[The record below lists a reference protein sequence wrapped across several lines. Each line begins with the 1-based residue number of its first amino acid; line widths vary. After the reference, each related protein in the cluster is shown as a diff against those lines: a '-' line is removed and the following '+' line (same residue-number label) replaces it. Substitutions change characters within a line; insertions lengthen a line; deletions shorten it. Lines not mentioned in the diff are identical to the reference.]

1 MTDIIHLSSSHTFTS
16 SNKYFFSELAKIMN
30 KKSATT
36 DGCHTDTHRTDTHH
50 TDTSHKNII
59 ISSDNSL
66 LSKVNDTDGGGGGG
80 GTIDSNDDND
90 ENICLISKE
99 KLHPNHITLSCKHK
113 FNYIPIFKEISYQKN
128 KSNTSFEI
136 TKLSHN
142 EIKCPYCRRITN
154 KLLPYIPYPS
164 VKQLRY
170 VNSPDELCMSAMKCQ
185 HTHKCKNPVDVDVD
199 INVNNSDVKGDVKCD
214 KNALYYEVE
223 NVLFCVQHFRQYE
236 KRMKSIQDKK
246 AKEYAKIQEK
256 KVEQSLLPRC
266 KTILKYGKNIGK
278 PCDRIISVQG
288 ALVCKIHSS

>member
-30 KKSATT
+30 KKSANIDT
-36 DGCHTDTHRTDTHH
+36 HYTDTYTDTD
-50 TDTSHKNII
+50 TNTSHKNII
-59 ISSDNSL
+59 ISSDDSL
-66 LSKVNDTDGGGGGG
+66 LSKVNDTYGGGGAV
-80 GTIDSNDDND
+80 DNNDDND

-199 INVNNSDVKGDVKCD
+199 INVDNSDVKGDVKCN

>member
-1 MTDIIHLSSSHTFTS
+1 MTDTIHLSSSHTSTS
-16 SNKYFFSELAKIMN
+16 STKYFFSELAKIMN
-30 KKSATT
+30 KTSVHTCT
-36 DGCHTDTHRTDTHH
+36 HNTGTHNTDTP
-50 TDTSHKNII
+50 HKNII

-66 LSKVNDTDGGGGGG
+66 LSKINDTDGGG
-80 GTIDSNDDND
+80 TVDSNDISD

-136 TKLSHN
+136 TKLSHS

-185 HTHKCKNPVDVDVD
+185 HTHKCKNPFDVDVD
-199 INVNNSDVKGDVKCD
+199 NTDVKCD
-214 KNALYYEVE
+214 KNALYYETE

-236 KRMKSIQDKK
+236 NRMKSIEDKK

-256 KVEQSLLPRC
+256 KAERSLLPHC
-266 KTILKYGKNIGK
+266 KSILKSGKNIGK

-288 ALVCKIHSS
+288 ASVCKIHSS

>member
-16 SNKYFFSELAKIMN
+16 SNTYFFSELAKIMN
-30 KKSATT
+30 TKSAN
-36 DGCHTDTHRTDTHH
+36 TDTHY

-66 LSKVNDTDGGGGGG
+66 LSKVNDTDGGGGG
-80 GTIDSNDDND
+80 TVDANDDNDDNDDND

-185 HTHKCKNPVDVDVD
+185 HTHKCKNPGDVDVDVND
-199 INVNNSDVKGDVKCD
+199 SDVKCN

-256 KVEQSLLPRC
+256 KTEQSLLPHC
-266 KTILKYGKNIGK
+266 KTVLKSGKNIGK
-278 PCDRIISVQG
+278 PCNRIISVQG